1 MSRYRSEL
9 QRFDELRPEV
19 EALDP
24 RTLTA
29 ARLAIRP
36 EKEKAAFDEI
46 RKAFPGKL
54 PVFAHSETVHIVDH
68 DLNESSLENQ
78 FRKQQKQ
85 QTMLRQ
91 PQPRASGSKKKQQD
105 SHESL

>member
-9 QRFDELRPEV
+9 QRFDELRPEA

-24 RTLTA
+24 RALTA

-54 PVFAHSETVHIVDH
+54 PVFARSETIQAVDREINEI
-68 DLNESSLENQ
+68 DL
-78 FRKQQKQ
+78 RDHQKQ
-85 QTMLRQ
+85 RQ
-91 PQPRASGSKKKQQD
+91 KMHRKVRNQLHRN
-105 SHESL
+105 